1 MGEVQRCDGDR
12 SRANGRRRQTAGR
25 GIGLALAGWVA
36 AQALPGACGA
46 AAAAA
51 PSGGAQR
58 VEAATDVV
66 GLWRPDQHLYVKGN
80 LGVGSAQLDSLEG
93 WLRAEAR
100 NWTVVLLE
108 HADDE
113 RFRDVDGKT
122 LARMDAVEQALGTGL
137 PNRTG
142 FGQLTDARTQER
154 NGALFVLFLRER
166 KFSYF
171 GSDAQDRRGLG
182 EERWAGQLDQP
193 AVAAMRGGGRIV
205 DAVRDTITGIDRQLT
220 QRIGS
225 ERIERERREAEAQ
238 AARAQALERARSSL
252 AMASNAVGRAER
264 AAAAMTGDL
273 ARPGLAGWRGE
284 LEAAR
289 AALEAGN
296 VPAVTALADPVA
308 RQADEHARRIESFRQ
323 LGPELARLEQRMA
336 GWPSH
341 PHHGAAMAASQEA
354 QRALEESRQ
363 AHQRG
368 DAAAIEKA
376 DLARGRADEAEARM
390 RAAEQTARQRE
401 EAEARAA
408 RLRRQAAAGGGAAA
422 AAGAGALLFGLNRRR
437 RGPRSEA
444 LALVQTWTAGLNEK
458 TVALF
463 DLLDRVRTVLG
474 GSTEEVAER
483 YAGRTLEAGQR
494 IIRDVDELSIMSACA
509 GRVLGEA
516 QALIEPAGWGG
527 RARAWISAGPYR
539 EAIRR
544 LRDEP
549 IRFRPEEGLELV
561 IRGPRTERETLL
573 GHLESYQPFTMT
585 FTELIDA
592 FNERAGRALTGLES
606 VQSSIL
612 RAGPVFAEIEKAAS
626 LAASHET
633 DLQRAREM
641 DSRFT
646 FAEVFAS
653 LLPAARLDH
662 AEAVR
667 MACRDA
673 MGALEGPAAA
683 AQRKAGDAAGLVGLG
698 MGYHLEIGPALAAAA
713 GRLQGA
719 GRDAGWIEAA
729 VTELSA
735 QSEELAS
742 RAQRESVAREIREIG
757 EGLNRLRERAE
768 AAIALEESCQ
778 KELALAV
785 EEAGA
790 EVQRARE
797 ELGRD
802 LGLAPGELLVETGR
816 NPTEAIGRAR
826 EQLEGVRAALDRGDL
841 EGGRDGFDAGLAAV
855 AAARGMVEATRS
867 AWAARADA
875 EAAWRAETNRL
886 TAMLPEHEQIL
897 DELLRDYEPAAL
909 RLGEGDPVHPNA
921 NGTAQDNLKEAE
933 DHLARCRSLGE
944 DSGRAFRAG
953 RILEGSELMEQAAA
967 HQQEAAYRLM
977 EIVEKRDR
985 VRRTEASNEELQGQL
1000 EARQREIE
1008 GLTGDPRTMAATVE
1022 GFRQAVEQL
1031 ERSRVLAAAGL
1042 RNPFARG
1049 AVLAAAG
1056 AAFEQVAA
1064 RVRQDW
1070 EAHAEAERSLRAAAS
1085 QIEGARRLA
1094 EEARGDAVADSGA
1107 ILGSYGEL
1115 DALGA
1120 RHAACEPRL
1129 LEAHGDWGE
1138 LDREADRLAAEA
1150 GRVAAA
1156 LRGELEQARAALE
1169 AVSRAS
1175 NAVRSASGWAGG
1187 WGVLISGSP
1196 GGSLLQQARGGL
1208 ERGVYAEAR
1217 RMAEQ
1222 ARRAAELAIA
1232 EAEAEMLRRRRA
1244 EEERQERE
1252 RRRRAIEVQR
1262 RLSTQRSPSSS
1273 FGRSVFSSGSGMGR
1287 SSFSRGSGMRRSGW

>member
-1 MGEVQRCDGDR
+1 M
-12 SRANGRRRQTAGR
+12 
-25 GIGLALAGWVA
+25 A
-36 AQALPGACGA
+36 AQAWPGACGA
-46 AAAAA
+46 AEAAA
-51 PSGGAQR
+51 PAVGAQR

-66 GLWRPDQHLYVKGN
+66 GLWRPDQHLYVKGS
-80 LGVGSAQLDSLEG
+80 LGAGQAQLDSLEA
-93 WLRAEAR
+93 WLRAQAS

-108 HADDE
+108 LAADE

-122 LARMDAVEQALGTGL
+122 FAGMDAVEQALGTGL

-182 EERWAGQLDQP
+182 EDRWVGQLDRP

-205 DAVRDTITGIDRQLT
+205 DAVRDTITGIDRQLA
-220 QRIGS
+220 QRIAS
-225 ERIERERREAEAQ
+225 EQADRERREAEAQ
-238 AARAQALERARSSL
+238 AARVQALERARASL
-252 AMASNAVGRAER
+252 AAASNAVGRAER
-264 AAAAMTGDL
+264 AAAELQGAATAMTGDL
-273 ARPGLAGWRGE
+273 VRPGLAGWRGE

-296 VPAVTALADPVA
+296 LPAVAAVADPVA

-341 PHHGAAMAASQEA
+341 PYREAAMAASQEA
-354 QRALEESRQ
+354 QQALEESRQ
-363 AHQRG
+363 AHRRG

-376 DLARGRADEAEARM
+376 ALARDKADKAEARM
-390 RAAEQTARQRE
+390 RAAEQAARQRE
-401 EAEARAA
+401 EAEARASQ
-408 RLRRQAAAGGGAAA
+408 LRRQAAAGGGAAA

-458 TVALF
+458 TAALF
-463 DLLDRVRTVLG
+463 ELLDRVRTVLG
-474 GSTEEVAER
+474 GSAEEVAER
-483 YAGRTLEAGQR
+483 YAGRTLEAGRR
-494 IIRDVDELSIMSACA
+494 IIQDVDELSIMSACA
-509 GRVLGEA
+509 GRVLAGA
-516 QALIEPAGWGG
+516 RALIEPAGWGG
-527 RARAWISAGPYR
+527 RARAWVSAGPYR

-561 IRGPRTERETLL
+561 VRGPRTERDTLL

-592 FNERAGRALTGLES
+592 FNERAGRALSELAS
-606 VQSSIL
+606 VQSAIL
-612 RAGPVFAEIEKAAS
+612 QARPVFAEVEKGLA
-626 LAASHET
+626 LAAGEEAG
-633 DLQRAREM
+633 LQRARAT
-641 DSRFT
+641 DVRFT

-698 MGYHLEIGPALAAAA
+698 MGYHREIGPALAAAA

-802 LGLAPGELLVETGR
+802 LGLPPGELLAESGR
-816 NPTEAIGRAR
+816 NPMESIGRAR
-826 EQLEGVRAALDRGDL
+826 DQLAGARAALDRGDI
-841 EGGRDGFDAGLAAV
+841 EGGRDGLDAGLAAV
-855 AAARGMVEATRS
+855 AAARGIVEATRS
-867 AWAARADA
+867 ARAARADA
-875 EAAWRAETNRL
+875 EAAWRAETDRL
-886 TAMLPEHEQIL
+886 AAMLPEHERIL
-897 DELLRDYEPAAL
+897 DELLRGYEPAAL

-933 DHLARCRSLGE
+933 DQLARCRSLAE
-944 DSGRAFRAG
+944 ESGQAFRAG
-953 RILEGSELMEQAAA
+953 RILEGSDRMEQAMA
-967 HQQEAAYRLM
+967 HQQEAAHRLA

-985 VRRTEASNEELQGQL
+985 LRRSEAGNEELQRRL

-1008 GLTGDPRTMAATVE
+1008 GLTGDPRTMAATAE
-1022 GFRQAVEQL
+1022 GFRQAVQQL
-1031 ERSRVLAAAGL
+1031 ERSRILAAAGL
-1042 RNPFARG
+1042 RNPFARE
-1049 AVLAAAG
+1049 AVLAEAG
-1056 AAFEQVAA
+1056 AALEQVAA

-1070 EAHAEAERSLRAAAS
+1070 EAHAEAERSMRAAAS

-1094 EEARGDAVADSGA
+1094 QEARGDAVADSGA
-1107 ILGSYGEL
+1107 IVRSYEEL
-1115 DALGA
+1115 DALA
-1120 RHAACEPRL
+1120 AQLAACEPRL
-1129 LEAHGDWGE
+1129 LEAHGGWRE
-1138 LDREADRLAAEA
+1138 LDQEADRLAAEA
-1150 GRVAAA
+1150 GRVAAV
-1156 LRGELEQARAALE
+1156 LRGELEEARAALE
-1169 AVSRAS
+1169 AISRAS
-1175 NAVRSASGWAGG
+1175 AAVRSASAWAGG

-1252 RRRRAIEVQR
+1252 RRRRAMEVQR
-1262 RLSTQRSPSSS
+1262 RLSTSRSTSSS
-1273 FGRSVFSSGSGMGR
+1273 FGRSAFSSGSGMQR
-1287 SSFSRGSGMRRSGW
+1287 SSFSRGSGMSRSGW